1 MEDNNNGVPPVP
13 IVYTVRDAMVE
24 CGVNNTDIFDGKT
37 PAQRLAEDLFSDDF
51 STCMD
56 KTHEE
61 LDSDFKTYSDLT
73 QAQGQIR
80 ITPGIKKN
88 IKAFLQWSRDEY
100 RLGRSPEYGRFDIRE
115 TQKFI
120 RRYKTH
126 KQFMDKSS
134 DISDAAKPSKFTNKM
149 RWSDWAPTFLN
160 YLRTIPGRDG
170 VPLSYVCRDSEQ
182 PNPEPH
188 TDFMEDYIAMAP
200 VNEGEAFGID
210 AAEVHTLIVKFITGN
225 DTAEMK
231 IKAHESKRDGRI
243 DWIALKEH
251 YEGVGIHAFDIHEAE
266 AIIQDLY
273 YSGEKYPHMYWEK
286 FEQRLTYAFTTC
298 EKVEGSVYTQNMK
311 IRKLLQKIKADFLA
325 PSKAGLNIELT
336 KVPMTMTYDRALA
349 IFRNEVNRKNPPQLS
364 SNITA
369 RERRSVRE
377 VNTQEDRNRSRG
389 RGRGRNNGGRGRG
402 NWVHKTRSDSSII
415 KLVDG
420 QNIEYHPSFSF
431 PSHIFQKMKPND
443 KERLKRERAEYKK
456 RKASEISTATPV
468 SQITTNVPVPQV
480 NPDHVTQV
488 SQLSQGTTTP
498 NNATSYPSGS
508 TIMGGRNERTNTRN

>member
-1 MEDNNNGVPPVP
+1 MSDDINVNDISTAPSIPT
-13 IVYTVRDAMVE
+13 VYTVKEAMTE
-24 CGVNNTDIFDGKT
+24 CGVNDTDLFEGKT
-37 PAQRLAEDLFSDDF
+37 PAVRMAEDLFSNDF
-51 STCMD
+51 QTCMD

-88 IKAFLQWSRDEY
+88 IKAFLQWARDEY
-100 RLGRSPEYGRFDIRE
+100 RLGRNPRYGRFDVND
-115 TQKFI
+115 TQKFM

-126 KQFMDKSS
+126 KQFIDKSS
-134 DISDAAKPSKFTNKM
+134 DVSDAAKPSKFTTKM

-170 VPLSYVCRDSEQ
+170 VPLNYVCRDSEH
-182 PNPEPH
+182 PNPDPH
-188 TDFMEDYIAMAP
+188 DDFIEDYVAMAP
-200 VNEGEAFGID
+200 INQGEAFNID
-210 AAEVHTLIVKFITGN
+210 TAEVHTLIVKFITGN

-231 IKAHESKRDGRI
+231 IKAHEAKRDGRI
-243 DWIALKEH
+243 DWFALKEH

-286 FEQRLTYAFTTC
+286 FEQRLTHAFTTC
-298 EKVEGSVYTQNMK
+298 EKVEGNVYTQNMK

-364 SNITA
+364 NNPSN
-369 RERRSVRE
+369 RERRSLRE
-377 VNTQEDRNRSRG
+377 VNTHDGKNRYRG
-389 RGRGRNNGGRGRG
+389 RGRGKNNHGKGRG
-402 NWVHKTRSDSSII
+402 NWVQKTRSDSSII
-415 KLVDG
+415 TLTDG

-431 PSHIFQKMKPND
+431 PSHVFQKMKQAD
-443 KERLKRERAEYKK
+443 KERLKRERAEYKNK
-456 RKASEISTATPV
+456 RKASEISTTAPV
-468 SQITTNVPVPQV
+468 QQV
-480 NPDHVTQV
+480 NADHATQV
-488 SQLSQGTTTP
+488 SQVTQGTV
-498 NNATSYPSGS
+498 AGQSVASYPSGS
-508 TIMGGRNERTNTRN
+508 TIMGGRNERVNTRN